1 MLDPGNRLKMAAA
14 MVRPGSRVADIGTDH
29 AYLPVYLILNGT
41 IPSALA
47 CDLRQGPL
55 CNAQKTVA
63 AYGLEA
69 QITLRLSDGF
79 DRIDPSEAEDFV
91 LCGMGGTL
99 MAQLLGRT
107 PWLKDPTKRLI
118 LQPQSHEEDVRGW
131 LLENG
136 FSILREDACTDDGK
150 LYACLTAAY
159 TGTNAPFSPAAPY
172 IGALP
177 QCGKPEALLKLKKT
191 RDRLRLKAA
200 HCPPAQAQTYA
211 EILKEL
217 EATIDALS
225 DRS

>member
-55 CNAQKTVA
+55 CNAEKTVA
-63 AYGLEA
+63 AYGLESKV
-69 QITLRLSDGF
+69 TLRLSDGF

-99 MAQLLGRT
+99 MAKLLARA
-107 PWLKDPTKRLI
+107 PWLKDPSKRLI

-150 LYACLTAAY
+150 LYACMAAEY
-159 TGTNAPFSPAAPY
+159 TGVRVPCSPAAPY
-172 IGALP
+172 IGALA
-177 QCGKPEALLKLKKT
+177 QCGKPEALQKLKKT

-200 HCPPAQAQTYA
+200 HCPPAEEAA
-211 EILKEL
+211 FAAILKEL